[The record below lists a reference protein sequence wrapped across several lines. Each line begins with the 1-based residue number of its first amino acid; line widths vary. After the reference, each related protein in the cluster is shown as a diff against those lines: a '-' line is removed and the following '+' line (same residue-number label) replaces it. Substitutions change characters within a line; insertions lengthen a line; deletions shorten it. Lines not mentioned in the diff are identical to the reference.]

1 MNMVCPTDFAT
12 AGVSLM
18 VCVWKLKGFR
28 VPDCGGP
35 FPPPPPFDVPLV
47 LVLNEGIA
55 GLLKLL
61 PEDGSGDAIEPNRPG
76 KISAI
81 GDNELGFQVRVEC
94 TVRPPSIPIPIPSG
108 SSGIGVG
115 GVGVRGGAGMG
126 KLEAI
131 VAVYRN

>member
-1 MNMVCPTDFAT
+1 
-12 AGVSLM
+12 M

-28 VPDCGGP
+28 GPDCGGP
-35 FPPPPPFDVPLV
+35 PPLPFDVPLP

-55 GLLKLL
+55 GLLRLL
-61 PEDGSGDAIEPNRPG
+61 PDEGSGDAIEPNRPG
-76 KISAI
+76 NISAI
-81 GDNELGFQVRVEC
+81 GDKELGFQVRVEC
-94 TVRPPSIPIPIPSG
+94 TVRPTSIPIPSG

-131 VAVYRN
+131 VAVYRG